1 MTKEQII
8 AKAKTLNAKEFT
20 QELERSAIVYEIL
33 DMDNIMDHNDGCL
46 NLYVTGLPS
55 PNLYK
60 TEFDEG
66 ESLLFVDGKF
76 YE

>member
-20 QELERSAIVYEIL
+20 QELERLAIVYEII

-46 NLYVTGLPS
+46 NLYV
-55 PNLYK
+55 NK
-60 TEFDEG
+60 FDEG
-66 ESLLFVDGKF
+66 ESLLFIDGKF